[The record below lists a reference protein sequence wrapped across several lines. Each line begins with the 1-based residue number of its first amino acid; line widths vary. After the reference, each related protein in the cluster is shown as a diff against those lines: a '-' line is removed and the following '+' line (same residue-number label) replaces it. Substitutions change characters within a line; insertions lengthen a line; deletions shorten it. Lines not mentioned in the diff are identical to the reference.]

1 MIRRQ
6 GLLPGAETVYGEPS
20 AVWLTPKLATGRYFA
35 MRPKDRQMWDQTAD
49 LSHELTLM
57 LEQPVAREEDWGVVV
72 VEARGLRIE
81 RFPVFASNFAH
92 REPIGP
98 ERIVGTIDDLGVR
111 EVTAGLWRDPRVVNP
126 H

>member
-1 MIRRQ
+1 MIRWQ
-6 GLLPGAETVYGEPS
+6 GLLPGGETVYGEPS
-20 AVWLTPKLATGRYFA
+20 AVWLTPKLSTARYFG
-35 MRPKDRQMWDQTAD
+35 MRPQDRQMWDQTAD

-81 RFPVFASNFAH
+81 RFPAFASNFAH

-98 ERIVGTIDDLGVR
+98 ERIVGTVEDLGV
-111 EVTAGLWRDPRVVNP
+111 EAVIAGLWPDPRLAR
-126 H
+126 